1 MNAPRP
7 PTAEDQLAFLNS
19 LERLLNE
26 GSFVSSYKFALLHAI
41 ADLCVVKGD
50 DSGAELELS
59 TSEIAEQFI
68 RLYWRQVAPFVAGG
82 HRQVLSQNRG
92 LHEAVIV
99 RELAVRHERY
109 QGSLPKL
116 QRTRSDW
123 GDLLHMVERKVE
135 EMPLRKL
142 QTVGSERLAF
152 LYENVDAGTM
162 VRLKPGVPYCFRV
175 FHPMLTD
182 LIEGAWCDF
191 VNRLNHE
198 FLGHDVDL
206 RSFLFGSQRG

>member
-1 MNAPRP
+1 M
-7 PTAEDQLAFLNS
+7 
-19 LERLLNE
+19 
-26 GSFVSSYKFALLHAI
+26 
-41 ADLCVVKGD
+41 
-50 DSGAELELS
+50 
-59 TSEIAEQFI
+59 
-68 RLYWRQVAPFVAGG
+68 
-82 HRQVLSQNRG
+82 
-92 LHEAVIV
+92 

-109 QGSLPKL
+109 QGSLPQL
-116 QRTRSDW
+116 RRTRSDW
-123 GDLLHMVERKVE
+123 GDLLNMVERKVE